1 MTREEFVFSIGF
13 QGESA
18 IIDGKA
24 KKEYGRLGTKE
35 LADKGLYRAAFCSA
49 LYEDNG
55 DDLKYVLNA
64 YNEKS
69 GATLT
74 EIDDMKKL
82 LGVYTVPDG
91 IKKISVIS

>member
-24 KKEYGRLGTKE
+24 KKENGKLTTVQLVE
-35 LADKGLYRAAFCSA
+35 KGLFRAAFCSA
-49 LYEDNG
+49 LFAGSQDEMKIVVDS
-55 DDLKYVLNA
+55 
-64 YNEKS
+64 YNRQS
-69 GATLT
+69 GSSLDG
-74 EIDDMKKL
+74 IDGMKKL

-91 IKKISVIS
+91 IKKISVIK